1 MSFVSIIM
9 LAFSILGALDRIF
22 GNRFGLGKEFER
34 GFMLLGNM
42 ALAMIGMIV
51 LSPLIAT
58 ALEPAFEWVYAAL
71 HIDPSII
78 PASLFANDMGG
89 TPLSQEVAQNEA
101 VGMFN
106 ALVVSSMMGCT
117 ISFTLPYAL
126 GVVDKK
132 NHKELFLGV
141 LCGIVT
147 IPVGC
152 FVAGLMVKLPLL
164 LLLVDLLPL
173 ILFAAIVAV
182 GLIFAPNMTVRIF
195 GVVGTIIK
203 ILITVGLVLGIVQFL
218 TGKELV
224 KGLAD
229 IGEGADICFNAAIVL
244 SGAFPLMYIV
254 SKILSKPI
262 VWFGKKLKINENA
275 AMGFVST
282 LVTNATTLEMTNRMD
297 KKGVVLNSAF
307 LVSSSFV
314 FGSHLA
320 FTMAN
325 GASYIPPM
333 IVAKLTAGIAAFL
346 LAIPIYHRVYEK
358 KEAV

>member
-1 MSFVSIIM
+1 MSFVSGIM
-9 LAFSILGALDRIF
+9 LVFSILGAVDRIL
-22 GNRFGLGKEFER
+22 GNRFGIGKEFER

-58 ALEPAFEWVYAAL
+58 TLEPAFEWIYTAL
-71 HIDPSII
+71 HIDPSIV

-89 TPLSQEVAQNEA
+89 TPLSQEVAQNA
-101 VGMFN
+101 SVGMFN

-126 GVVDKK
+126 GVVNKEH
-132 NHKELFLGV
+132 HKELFLGV

-152 FVAGLMVKLPLL
+152 FFAGLMVKLPIVS
-164 LLLVDLLPL
+164 LLVDLLPL

-182 GLIFAPNMTVRIF
+182 GLVFAPNVTVRIF
-195 GVVGTIIK
+195 GVIGTIIK
-203 ILITVGLVLGIVQFL
+203 ILITIGLTLGIVQFL

-229 IGEGADICFNAAIVL
+229 IKEGADICLNAAIVL

-254 SKILSKPI
+254 SKILAKPI
-262 VWFGKKLKINENA
+262 VLLGKALKINETA
-275 AMGFVST
+275 AMGFIST

-297 KKGVVLNSAF
+297 KKGIVLNAAF